1 MELWCK
7 KSYEFLLAMG
17 IVLERRMHSKEEIND
32 GKRFVATIAGGKT
45 FLATTAVVEI
55 ERWIVVQQIL
65 KVSFCSR
72 CCLRERDLVSSSV
85 RRLWKQMVVV
95 EEDTSAISSEEAE
108 MQRTQLLLLQR
119 QDDP

>member
-7 KSYEFLLAMG
+7 KSYDFLLAMG
-17 IVLERRMHSKEEIND
+17 IVLERSMHSKEEINN
-32 GKRFVATIAGGKT
+32 GKRFLATIAGGKT
-45 FLATTAVVEI
+45 FLATIAVVEI

-85 RRLWKQMVVV
+85 
-95 EEDTSAISSEEAE
+95 
-108 MQRTQLLLLQR
+108 
-119 QDDP
+119 

>member
-1 MELWCK
+1 
-7 KSYEFLLAMG
+7 MG

>member
-85 RRLWKQMVVV
+85 
-95 EEDTSAISSEEAE
+95 
-108 MQRTQLLLLQR
+108 
-119 QDDP
+119 

>member
-1 MELWCK
+1 
-7 KSYEFLLAMG
+7 MG

-95 EEDTSAISSEEAE
+95 EEDTSAISSEDTE